1 MFLRERERGVRK
13 REEKKFIFQIEK
25 SRRETKFE
33 QKRNWKIFFR
43 WESLTEALP
52 VRNMAEVDLRW
63 N

>member
-1 MFLRERERGVRK
+1 MRK
-13 REEKKFIFQIEK
+13 REENKFRFQIEK

-33 QKRNWKIFFR
+33 RKRNWKIFFR
-43 WESLTEALP
+43 WESLTEAPP